1 MQCEICGKS
10 FSTGKK
16 VELDGTLMF
25 ACEDCAG
32 FGKAKEDIR
41 PAMREKPRQNLN
53 AGRQGTAGQTFA
65 PAPKTLDTQFD
76 FGLDLAA
83 DFGHKIR
90 HARERQGMTIEGLG
104 LKAYVPASEIRRIE
118 SQSLKPNDLL
128 IKKLESCLGIS
139 LKEKSGGKIASEG
152 KIAPSQPAKNVRQNG
167 STHAF
172 TLGDMIKIKSEE
184 KQQSEK

>member
-41 PAMREKPRQNLN
+41 PIVREKPRQNPN
-53 AGRQGTAGQTFA
+53 AGRHGTAGQAFA

-76 FGLDLAA
+76 FGLDLAP
-83 DFGHKIR
+83 DFGRKIR
-90 HARERQGMTIEGLG
+90 HAREKQGMTIEELG

-139 LKEKSGGKIASEG
+139 LKEKSAGKSAPEG
-152 KIAPSQPAKNVRQNG
+152 KTATAQPAKNALLGG

-172 TLGDMIKIKSEE
+172 TLGDMIKRKSEE